1 MRTARYSVVL
11 LLLLIPAMVS
21 AYPIPPQPL
30 DKLTRES
37 DLIVIARVVETTRE
51 ESRDESDFRSAIAR
65 LQITSVL
72 KGSLS
77 GQVVE
82 VVYPADL
89 GCPAPPRYEKGKT
102 VLAFLTSNEQTGRF
116 RTVGLSYGTK
126 YGSRRE
132 LEVYSARIRE
142 FVEIEQQPDS
152 ALRRQQLVEWFVRCA
167 EEPATRRE
175 GMYETVEARWRKM
188 QANEAKTQPAGPE
201 VENDAEE
208 NQGPGFHTSDI
219 EKDVSVNFTS
229 LLTEE
234 QKRRLTAALYGSP
247 SINAEEMELIELVR
261 EWKDQNLTS
270 FLWSYLKAFRADS
283 PYITADLMEHL
294 ALALSNE
301 EVLAVAEELRRT
313 DRAETDDAT
322 SEGIRKSFLEKFIAI
337 IEKAGPP
344 PTMELS
350 SAPVPEPEE
359 AVTEPDGSD
368 DTAFRLT
375 LLLASLGCL
384 LTVTRFLKV

>member
-1 MRTARYSVVL
+1 
-11 LLLLIPAMVS
+11 MVS

-89 GCPAPPRYEKGKT
+89 DCPAPPRYEKGKT

-116 RTVGLSYGTK
+116 CTVGLSYGTK

-175 GMYETVEARWRKM
+175 GMYETVEARWRKT
-188 QANEAKTQPAGPE
+188 QENESGKQSARPEAGDDISE
-201 VENDAEE
+201 
-208 NQGPGFHTSDI
+208 I
-219 EKDVSVNFTS
+219 EKDVSGNFTA

-234 QKRRLTAALYGSP
+234 QKRRLTEALYRSP
-247 SINAEEMELIELVR
+247 SVSVEEKELIELAR

-313 DRAETDDAT
+313 DWAETDDAT
-322 SEGIRKSFLEKFIAI
+322 SERIRKSFLEKFIAI
-337 IEKAGPP
+337 IEQAGPP
-344 PTMELS
+344 PIMEIS
-350 SAPVPEPEE
+350 SEPAPEPEE
-359 AVTEPDGSD
+359 TGTKPDGSD
-368 DTAFRLT
+368 NTAFRLT
-375 LLLASLGCL
+375 LSLAALGCL
-384 LTVTRFLKV
+384 LAVTRFLKA